1 MIFTIKVNGLSF
13 LKKEMSA
20 KKKWLLYA
28 VSGLVLFGFGL
39 SLLGEAIMHKYSQSD
54 HWIVVGTLALVVTNS
69 GLCLFGQAII
79 IKVKE
84 VRN

>member
-1 MIFTIKVNGLSF
+1 MGYLS

-20 KKKWLLYA
+20 KQKWLLYA
-28 VSGLVLFGFGL
+28 VSGLILFGFGL
-39 SLLGEAIMHKYSQSD
+39 SLLGEAILLKYSQSD
-54 HWIVVGTLALVVTNS
+54 HWIVGGTIALVVTNS

-84 VRN
+84 VKD